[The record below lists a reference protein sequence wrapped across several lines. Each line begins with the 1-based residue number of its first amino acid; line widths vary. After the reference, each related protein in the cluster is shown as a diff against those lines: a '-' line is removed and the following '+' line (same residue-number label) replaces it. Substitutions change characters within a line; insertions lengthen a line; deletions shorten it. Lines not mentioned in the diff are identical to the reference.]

1 MAKTA
6 KTMQRHPLSEMFSLP
21 ISPEERE
28 ALRAHIKTNSQL
40 HPILTYE
47 GMVLDGWERYTA
59 CLEVGVTP
67 EFKKYEGPNPAS
79 AAFGANV
86 LRRRLSSVQKALMAA
101 RFLIQQQEA
110 GETIRQKDAAAMACV
125 SLKRLNEMVQLIRK
139 ADGDENAAKALAK
152 ISGTSE
158 MTGPACQALLADAGI
173 IDTAVKPA
181 SSAGADSDSDDD
193 DEDLGD
199 PDAGVDL
206 LTGSSDVDELLDE
219 AGVGSTAK
227 RKNRAFDDD
236 DTDPLP
242 AVGARRVDANKR
254 ASETPAS
261 VLSKQYR
268 ALTEPER
275 RDFVR
280 FAWSVLRADVEAL
293 AKEGRIELPAIGAN
307 VDPGTSTLADMARTL
322 TGAPITAETLPAA
335 KPARKSRKP
344 ATHDI

>member
-28 ALRAHIKTNSQL
+28 ALRAHIKANTQL
-40 HPILTYE
+40 HPILTFE

-59 CLEVGVTP
+59 CLDVGVKP
-67 EFKKYEGPNPAS
+67 EFKTYEGPNPAS

-86 LRRRLSSVQKALMAA
+86 LRRKLSSVQKALMAA
-101 RFLIQQQEA
+101 RFLIQQQDA

-139 ADGDENAAKALAK
+139 ADGDETAAKTLAK

-158 MTGPACQALLADAGI
+158 MTGPVCQALLADAGI
-173 IDTAVKPA
+173 IETSVKA
-181 SSAGADSDSDDD
+181 SRDEEDDGD
-193 DEDLGD
+193 DLND

-206 LTGSSDVDELLDE
+206 LTGSSDVDELLGE
-219 AGVGSTAK
+219 AGLDDAPK
-227 RKNRAFDDD
+227 RKKRGIEDDD
-236 DTDPLP
+236 DDPLP
-242 AVGARRVDANKR
+242 TTGVRRVDASKR

-261 VLSKQYR
+261 LLSKQYK

-280 FAWSVLRADVEAL
+280 FAWSVLRTDVEAL
-293 AKEGRIELPAIGAN
+293 ATEGRIELPAVGAKQ
-307 VDPGTSTLADMARTL
+307 DPGTSTLADMARTL
-322 TGAPITAETLPAA
+322 TGVPVTAETATPA
-335 KPARKSRKP
+335 KPARKPRKS
-344 ATHDI
+344 AEHAI